1 VIPGPRRAAGRG
13 AVVVPAAAVGLALLA
28 AVALALPA
36 APALASLPQ
45 VGRPEVDRQVLLFLV
60 DAVSFEELLAVP
72 EIRALARAGG
82 AGLMSPRTVPGD
94 AGPGAYLTLGTGAR
108 SAAPSPRVVAY
119 DRGEPLDGGNA
130 DDLWAERYPD
140 RDFPVGPFLL
150 DVGPYV
156 RLNEGR
162 SVPGILTAV
171 LHGARRTVA
180 VFGNSDT
187 EAGRDRPA
195 MLVGMDPTG
204 DGVGGRIGVVFA
216 PRPGGRGG
224 PLAFPIA
231 EPDPDALGGFR
242 TDLDVLSF
250 AALGA
255 RIPNPSPWLPAHLTV
270 FDMGDTRR
278 IDVAAPGAP
287 LARVLRER
295 QAALARIGQRIAS
308 LVGRAAAHEV
318 LVIVV
323 APSTS
328 HDMDAR
334 KDELTPIVLARGDP
348 AELFPEEGPLHAL
361 TSDTTRR
368 VGVVSNEDVAPTIL
382 RYFGLFL
389 RAEMRG
395 SPIRVVEGARAP
407 FRLHARHLA
416 NRRMTVPIQAGA
428 GVAVTLAGLL
438 CAWLVVRGPRASLR
452 ARRAA
457 AWVALAVP
465 PAAVA
470 LLLAGHLSTLSYATV
485 VPTVLAITAFGTL
498 AFLPLRRISA
508 FAPPA
513 AVALASILAL
523 VAEAGYGWTAALTP
537 FLGGSELDGA
547 RFYGMP
553 NVYIGLLLGCGL
565 WVASRLRPWSGA
577 ALLGGLALLAGL
589 PGAGAN
595 LGGAF
600 TLWFGAGLWAGAR
613 TGGRVGV
620 RGLAMGAAAGALG
633 TGAVLL
639 AHVLA
644 PGAPTHGARFAARAA
659 HDLGTVLDV
668 LLARLGIGIDLIAR
682 NPLALIPSVGVV
694 ALVIVLLRPPG
705 LLRPA
710 LERDRAW
717 WDALLVTAVGGVV
730 AYLANDTGPSAAGLA
745 FGTSLAGIAWAALS
759 ADEGP
764 PPGER
769 ETGTRT
775 WRSRPEP
782 G

>member
-1 VIPGPRRAAGRG
+1 MNPGPRRAARRG
-13 AVVVPAAAVGLALLA
+13 AALVAAAAL
-28 AVALALPA
+28 ALALPA
-36 APALASLPQ
+36 TPALALPATPAPTSLPQ
-45 VGRPEVDRQVLLFLV
+45 AGRPEVDRQVLLFLV
-60 DAVSFEELLAVP
+60 DAVSFEELLAVR
-72 EIRALARAGG
+72 EVRALARAGG
-82 AGLMSPRTVPGD
+82 AGLMSPRTVPED
-94 AGPGAYLTLGTGAR
+94 AGPGAFLTLGTGAR

-119 DRGEPLDGGNA
+119 DRGEPLDGRNA

-156 RLNEGR
+156 RANEGR
-162 SVPGILTAV
+162 SVPGLLAQV
-171 LHGARRTVA
+171 LHDARRTVA

-187 EAGRDRPA
+187 RAGRDRPGI
-195 MLVGMDPTG
+195 LVGMDPGG
-204 DGVGGRIGVVFA
+204 DGIGGRIGVVFA

-224 PLAFPIA
+224 PLAVPIA

-242 TDLDVLSF
+242 TAFDVLSF
-250 AALGA
+250 VALGG
-255 RIPNPSPWLPAHLTV
+255 RIPSPSPWLPAHLTV

-287 LARVLRER
+287 LERVRRER
-295 QAALARIGQRIAS
+295 RAALARIGERIAS
-308 LVGRAAAHEV
+308 LVGRAAAREV

-348 AELFPEEGPLHAL
+348 DELFPEEGPLHAL
-361 TSDTTRR
+361 TSNTTRR
-368 VGVVSNEDVAPTIL
+368 MGVVSNEDVAPTVL
-382 RYFGLFL
+382 RYFGLFV

-395 SPIRVVEGARAP
+395 SPIRLVEGAPAP
-407 FRLHARHLA
+407 FALHARHLA
-416 NRRMTVPIQAGA
+416 NRRMTVPVQAGA
-428 GVAVTLAGLL
+428 GVAVTLAGLV
-438 CAWLVVRGPRASLR
+438 CAWLVVRRPRAPVR

-457 AWVALAVP
+457 AWAALAVP

-470 LLLAGHLSTLSYATV
+470 LLLVGHLPALSYATV
-485 VPTVLAITAFGTL
+485 VPTALAITAFGTL
-498 AFLPLRRISA
+498 VFLPLRAVSP

-513 AVALASILAL
+513 AVGLAAILAL
-523 VAEAGYGWTAALTP
+523 AAEAGYGWTAALTP
-537 FLGGSELDGA
+537 FLGGSQLDGA

-577 ALLGGLALLAGL
+577 ALLGLLALFAGL

-600 TLWFGAGLWAGAR
+600 TLWFAAGLWAGVR
-613 TGGRVGV
+613 TGGRLGV
-620 RGLAMGAAAGALG
+620 RELAMGAAAAALG

-639 AHVLA
+639 AHLLA
-644 PGAPTHGARFAARAA
+644 PGPPTHVARFAARAA
-659 HDLGTVLDV
+659 PDPSVLLGTVRDR
-668 LLARLGIGIDLIAR
+668 LAIGLGLIAR
-682 NPLALIPSVGVV
+682 NPLALVPSVGVV
-694 ALVIVLLRPPG
+694 ALLAVLLRPPA

-717 WDALLVTAVGGVV
+717 RDALLVTAAGGVV
-730 AYLANDTGPSAAGLA
+730 AYLANDTGPAAAGLA
-745 FGTSLAGIAWAALS
+745 FGTSLAGVAWAALS
-759 ADEGP
+759 VEEAPAGS
-764 PPGER
+764 GEA
-769 ETGTRT
+769 ESAGGVA
-775 WRSRPEP
+775 S
-782 G
+782 GA

>member
-1 VIPGPRRAAGRG
+1 VNPGPRAAARRAAL
-13 AVVVPAAAVGLALLA
+13 VLSAAAGLAS
-28 AVALALPA
+28 A
-36 APALASLPQ
+36 APPAFASFHQ
-45 VGRPEVDRQVLLFLV
+45 VGRPEVDRQALVFLV

-94 AGPGAYLTLGTGAR
+94 AGPGAYLTLGAGAR

-119 DRGEPLDGGNA
+119 DRGEPLDGRTA

-150 DVGPYV
+150 EVGPYV
-156 RLNEGR
+156 RANEGR
-162 SVPGILTAV
+162 SVPGLLAGV
-171 LHGARRTVA
+171 LRGARRTVA

-187 EAGRDRPA
+187 EAGRDRPGI
-195 MLVGMDPTG
+195 LVGMDPRG

-224 PLAFPIA
+224 PLAVPIA
-231 EPDPDALGGFR
+231 RPDPDALGGFR
-242 TDLDVLSF
+242 TDFDALAF
-250 AALGA
+250 AALGG

-278 IDVAAPGAP
+278 IDVAADGAP
-287 LARVLRER
+287 LGRVLGER
-295 QAALARIGQRIAS
+295 RAALARIGERIAS
-308 LVGRAAAHEV
+308 LVGRAAAREV

-328 HDMDAR
+328 RDMDAR

-382 RYFGLFL
+382 RFFGLFL
-389 RAEMRG
+389 RPEMRG
-395 SPIRVVEGARAP
+395 APIRVVEDAPAP
-407 FRLHARHLA
+407 FALHARHLA
-416 NRRMTVPIQAGA
+416 NRRMTVPVQAGA
-428 GVAVTLAGLL
+428 GVAVALAGLV
-438 CAWLVVRGPRASLR
+438 CAWLVVRGARAPLR
-452 ARRAA
+452 LRRAA
-457 AWVALAVP
+457 AWAGLAVP

-470 LLLAGHLSTLSYATV
+470 LLLAGHLPTLSYATV
-485 VPTVLAITAFGTL
+485 IPTVLAITACGTL
-498 AFLPLRRISA
+498 PFLPLRRVSA

-513 AVALASILAL
+513 AVALATILAL
-523 VAEAGYGWTAALTP
+523 AAEAGHGWTAALTP

-565 WVASRLRPWSGA
+565 WAASRLRPWSGA
-577 ALLGGLALLAGL
+577 ALLGGLALFAGL

-595 LGGAF
+595 LGGAI
-600 TLWFGAGLWAGAR
+600 TLWFGAGLWVGVR
-613 TGGRVGV
+613 TGGRLGI
-620 RGLAMGAAAGALG
+620 RELAMGAATAALG
-633 TGAVLL
+633 TGVVLL
-639 AHVLA
+639 AHAVL
-644 PGAPTHGARFAARAA
+644 PGPPTHVARFAARAA
-659 HDLGTVLDV
+659 GGLGGVLEV
-668 LLARLGIGIDLIAR
+668 LRGRLSVSVGLVLR
-682 NPLALIPSVGVV
+682 NPLALVPLVGSAVV
-694 ALVIVLLRPPG
+694 AAGLVHPPS

-745 FGTSLAGIAWAALS
+745 FGAALAGAAWAALS
-759 ADEGP
+759 VDEAPVEAAACRSGA
-764 PPGER
+764 PGA
-769 ETGTRT
+769 
-775 WRSRPEP
+775 WRSGPEP